1 MTFERRSPRPDDVAI
16 EILYCGVCHSD
27 IHQARNEWG
36 IAVYPLMPGHEIIG
50 RVTAVGDKVT
60 AHKVGDL
67 VGVGCM
73 VDACRHCEA
82 CAKDLEQYCLEGPTM
97 TYATPDRVDGSN
109 TMGGYSS
116 SIVVSEHFVL
126 RIPAGMDLPSAAPI
140 LCAGITTYSPLK
152 HHGVGPGH
160 KVGILGMGGLGHM
173 GIKLAKA
180 LGAEVTLFTRSQAKA
195 DEARR
200 QGADHVIVSTDAEQM
215 CAAAGRF
222 DFLLDTIPVQH
233 DLNPYLETLKFDGV
247 HILVGLI
254 EPIDPALHAANLVL
268 KRRVLAGSLI
278 GGIAETQEVLDFCA
292 EHDIRCDIE
301 LLDIRTINQAYER
314 MIAGDVKYR
323 FVIDMATPRAD
334 RTLAWRPRRGHARCH
349 RASADG
355 SGPARAVTR
364 PAACPSLSRT
374 TSAAPRHVLRCQSA
388 RLAAGYP
395 VQSAKRTRHGW
406 PPPASARRH

>member
-1 MTFERRSPRPDDVAI
+1 MNHGEPAIAAMGIAVDNTPPQHVVICEAHPMYTAIGYAAQTPTSPLAPMTFERRSPRPDDVAI

-27 IHQARNEWG
+27 IHQSRNEWG

-50 RVTAVGDKVT
+50 RVTAVGDQVSG
-60 AHKVGDL
+60 HKVGDL

-73 VDACRHCEA
+73 VDSCRHCEA

-116 SIVVSEHFVL
+116 SIVVSEHFVV
-126 RIPAGMDLPSAAPI
+126 RIPDGMDLPSAAPI

-180 LGAEVTLFTRSQAKA
+180 LGAEVTLFTRSAAKA
-195 DEARR
+195 AEARR
-200 QGADHVIVSTDAEQM
+200 QGADHVIVSSDTEQM
-215 CAAAGRF
+215 SAAAGRF

-254 EPIDPALHAANLVL
+254 EPIDPAVHAADLVL

-278 GGIAETQEVLDFCA
+278 GGIAETQEVLEFCA
-292 EHDIRCDIE
+292 KHDIRCDIE
-301 LLDIRTINQAYER
+301 MLDIRNINQAYER

-323 FVIDMATPRAD
+323 FVIDMAT
-334 RTLAWRPRRGHARCH
+334 LQG
-349 RASADG
+349 
-355 SGPARAVTR
+355 
-364 PAACPSLSRT
+364 
-374 TSAAPRHVLRCQSA
+374 
-388 RLAAGYP
+388 
-395 VQSAKRTRHGW
+395 
-406 PPPASARRH
+406 